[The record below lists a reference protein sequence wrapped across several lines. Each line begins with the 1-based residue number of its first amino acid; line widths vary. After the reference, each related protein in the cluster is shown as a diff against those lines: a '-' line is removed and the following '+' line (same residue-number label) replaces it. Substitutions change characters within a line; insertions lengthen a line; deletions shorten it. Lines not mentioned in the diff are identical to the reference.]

1 MVKSQNTTNLCRLQE
16 KWSYGFYE
24 YSSKTHGRKL
34 VAQISQVENTTV
46 RYGEFSWVIW
56 DLIAIPMATTSP
68 LDVGETL
75 RITDVGV

>member
-1 MVKSQNTTNLCRLQE
+1 MIKSQNTTNLCRLHE

-46 RYGEFSWVIW
+46 RYGELSWVIW